1 MEDIPII
8 QIITD
13 TRTELPMRA
22 HETDACVDL
31 CASIKRPVRLCF
43 GKQSLVPTGIKV
55 HIPTSPPEFNWVLEI
70 TPRSGL
76 ANKFGITITNSPGQ
90 IDENYQ
96 GEIMVIVKN
105 TKKNMF
111 VIEPGMRFAQMK
123 LTKSYNFNWL
133 RVSSFSAE
141 TDRGDGGFG
150 DSGHE

>member
-1 MEDIPII
+1 MTVPSI

-13 TRTELPMRA
+13 TRTELPTRA
-22 HETDACVDL
+22 HPTDACVDL
-31 CASIKRPVRLCF
+31 CASIKKPIRLCF

-55 HIPTSPPEFNWVLEI
+55 NIPESPEEFNWVMEI

-76 ANKFGITITNSPGQ
+76 ANKFGITVTNSPGQ

-111 VIEPGMRFAQMK
+111 VIEPGMKFAQMK

-133 RVSSFSAE
+133 RVSSFGE
-141 TDRGDGGFG
+141 TTDRSDSGFG
-150 DSGHE
+150 SSND